1 MAKQE
6 SPKSVRS
13 MFHIFGKFYG
23 KDIRGWTGSSTHWFF
38 ERSIFRVPKIN
49 TRKLGLGSGGD
60 ARGTPDFGP
69 VWVTFLGK
77 LVKKDS
83 PPSTVTERR
92 YDVSDVRP
100 DFDGDGSREVKDA
113 T

>member
-1 MAKQE
+1 MNHYF
-6 SPKSVRS
+6 PSVRS
-13 MFHIFGKFYG
+13 SVRKIITFYR
-23 KDIRGWTGSSTHWFF
+23 KDLEGWTGSSTHWFF

-49 TRKLGLGSGGD
+49 PRKLGLGSGGD
-60 ARGTPDFGP
+60 ARGTTDFGP

-100 DFDGDGSREVKDA
+100 DFDGDGSREVQDA

>member
-1 MAKQE
+1 MC
-6 SPKSVRS
+6 PCVRS
-13 MFHIFGKFYG
+13 FVTKIITFYR
-23 KDIRGWTGSSTHWFF
+23 KDIEGWTGSSTHWFY

-49 TRKLGLGSGGD
+49 PRKLGLGGSGCTS
-60 ARGTPDFGP
+60 GTPVFGP
-69 VWVTFLGK
+69 VFVTFLGK
-77 LVKKDS
+77 LVKNNS